1 MKDTSSA
8 GNVVVDLATARE
20 NYLAEQEKDSPNVS
34 VKFRYAQAL
43 TRDEKAENKT
53 RGIGLLLDI
62 LDEHSIN
69 KVECL
74 FTLST
79 TYFELG
85 DHAKCRQY
93 CERLLRIDPTNEKAL
108 NLHRCVKDTLTK
120 DSAIGIGL
128 AAGAVVALGI
138 VLKFLLK
145 NKN

>member
-53 RGIGLLLDI
+53 RGIGLLLGI
-62 LDEHSIN
+62 IN

>member
-1 MKDTSSA
+1 MKDTASA
-8 GNVVVDLATARE
+8 GNTVVDLATARE
-20 NYLAEQEKDSPNVS
+20 NYLAEQEKDYPNVS

-43 TRDEKAENKT
+43 TRDEKAENKS
-53 RGIGLLLDI
+53 RGVGLLIDM
-62 LDEHSIN
+62 LDEHGIN
-69 KVECL
+69 KIECL

-93 CERLLRIDPTNEKAL
+93 CERLLRIDPTHEKAL
-108 NLHRCVKDTLTK
+108 NLHRCVKDTLSK

-138 VLKFLLK
+138 ALKFLLK

>member
-53 RGIGLLLDI
+53 RGIGLLLGT
-62 LDEHSIN
+62 IN